1 MFVALVLLF
10 ALPLL
15 RFKFHALV
23 ALYSQLRAALA
34 LGWMPAAITINDSTR
49 PIFTQITIYTLIQS

>member
-49 PIFTQITIYTLIQS
+49 PIFTQITI

>member
-1 MFVALVLLF
+1 MFVALVVLF

-15 RFKFHALV
+15 RLKCHALV

-49 PIFTQITIYTLIQS
+49 PIFTQITICTLIQS